1 MRPDARVTYEGFGRR
16 LLAGFVDLTLALVV
30 VVTLVLL
37 ALASDENPPR
47 ASAFVA
53 ELSAL
58 RNHVLWLLAAIFS
71 AQTLFWTFLA
81 ATPGMLLVG
90 CQVLRADKGGRLSLW
105 RSLVRGAGLWLGLAC
120 LGAGVLWSIWD
131 PRHQGLH
138 DKLAGSVVIK
148 EDESLMALDEL
159 LESVK

>member
-1 MRPDARVTYEGFGRR
+1 MRLDARVTYEGFGRR
-16 LLAGFVDLTLALVV
+16 LLAGLVDLTLVLVV

-37 ALASDENPPR
+37 GLATDENPPR
-47 ASAFVA
+47 T
-53 ELSAL
+53 SAL
-58 RNHVLWLLAAIFS
+58 VADLSGLWTHGPWLLAMILS
-71 AQTLFWTFLA
+71 AQILFWSFLA
-81 ATPGMLLVG
+81 GTPGMLLLG
-90 CQVLRADKGGRLSLW
+90 CQVLRADSGRHLSLPQ
-105 RSLVRGAGLWLGLAC
+105 SLVRCAGLWLGVAC

-138 DKLAGSVVIK
+138 DKLAGSVVVN